1 MSSAQVIAVEEQD
14 DDAVVT
20 LLCRLIASLEAS
32 DLCDGWLDI
41 LVQGDIV
48 GACAGTNVRYASEA
62 LGVGCEPPLQPPT
75 LCRFAAVAVGSGSFM
90 NFAMYTLGS

>member
-1 MSSAQVIAVEEQD
+1 M
-14 DDAVVT
+14 VT

-48 GACAGTNVRYASEA
+48 GACVGTKVPYASEA
-62 LGVGCEPPLQPPT
+62 SIVGCELLLKPPT
-75 LCRFAAVAVGSGSFM
+75 LCRFAAAPVGSRLFM
-90 NFAMYTLGS
+90 NFEMYTLGS